1 MILTIDDRK
10 TPTKLIIENGS
21 KVVKRKGKSIK
32 ALLKYVFENTKQ
44 DKVRSSIMELQK
56 SYMFMVKSKTTITI
70 GD

>member
-21 KVVKRKGKSIK
+21 KIVKRKGKSIK

>member
-56 SYMFMVKSKTTITI
+56 SYMFMKGSKTTIAI
-70 GD
+70 G